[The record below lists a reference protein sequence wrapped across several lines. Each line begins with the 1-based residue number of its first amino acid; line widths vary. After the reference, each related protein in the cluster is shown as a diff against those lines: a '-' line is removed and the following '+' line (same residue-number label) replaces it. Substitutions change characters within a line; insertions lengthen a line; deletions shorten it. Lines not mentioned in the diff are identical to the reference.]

1 MAIPKEIIEEVRSR
15 CDIVDLVSSYLPE
28 LRKRG
33 ATYKCCCPFHNEKT
47 PSFTVNQERQIYHCF
62 GCGANGDVFSFVQEY
77 DKLDFL
83 SAVQFLADRTGVKI
97 IYDNND
103 NKNKD
108 SKDTLLNINIDAANF
123 FHKNLFNSD
132 SGKLCREYLKKRSLT
147 DDVLK
152 EFQIGFSPNGWE
164 ELLSRALK
172 K

>member
-15 CDIVDLVSSYLPE
+15 CYIVDLVSSYLPE

-97 IYDNND
+97 TYDN
-103 NKNKD
+103 
-108 SKDTLLNINIDAANF
+108 L
-123 FHKNLFNSD
+123 
-132 SGKLCREYLKKRSLT
+132 SL
-147 DDVLK
+147 
-152 EFQIGFSPNGWE
+152 IHI
-164 ELLSRALK
+164 
-172 K
+172 

>member
-97 IYDNND
+97 TYDNND

-108 SKDTLLNINIDAANF
+108 SKDTLLNINSNAANF

-132 SGKLCREYLKKRSLT
+132 SGKLCRS
-147 DDVLK
+147 
-152 EFQIGFSPNGWE
+152 I
-164 ELLSRALK
+164 
-172 K
+172 